1 MQHCC
6 NCNRTWAVTWY
17 LVLFIWYSCFCFV
30 LFLTYTELNLIFL
43 IVSFISCSLPA
54 LPSLSSFTP
63 LDSTKYRT
71 PRTQWR
77 RTASALWPTDWFK
90 SRSILCTRTSPWR
103 SASHHLGPLRARRN
117 EREKVDDVGED
128 ATGLARGRCERRE
141 LKGRKENWECLTGIW
156 KNMKLK
162 IREQN
167 LSQAHHSVSFCLVS
181 TLFSLIFLSFR
192 TQALSTNNFL
202 KQTVGAITP
211 VTINDCRMNNLWTK
225 GGLSVASNLSFP
237 IKLEGN
243 RWHVD
248 SEHWQE
254 LLVCHVTLS

>member
-1 MQHCC
+1 M
-6 NCNRTWAVTWY
+6 
-17 LVLFIWYSCFCFV
+17 
-30 LFLTYTELNLIFL
+30 
-43 IVSFISCSLPA
+43 
-54 LPSLSSFTP
+54 
-63 LDSTKYRT
+63 
-71 PRTQWR
+71 
-77 RTASALWPTDWFK
+77 
-90 SRSILCTRTSPWR
+90 
-103 SASHHLGPLRARRN
+103 
-117 EREKVDDVGED
+117 DDVGED
-128 ATGLARGRCERRE
+128 ATCLVRGRCERRE
-141 LKGRKENWECLTGIW
+141 LKGWKENWECLTGFW

-237 IKLEGN
+237 IKLEELMACWQRALTGTAGVSRN
-243 RWHVD
+243 TFLNVD
-248 SEHWQE
+248 DGF
-254 LLVCHVTLS
+254 LVTS